1 MAQAYPTFSGRL
13 VGVADLRVSGVSHRR
28 TKAAVCRAGIL
39 EQIIKPITNSGKVR
53 ARVVMRQPAR
63 ALLARPRCLS
73 TPRRPQ
79 KLELKEGIA
88 NFYDESSQ
96 LWESM
101 WGAPPRAAP
110 PRTRRA
116 VQASTCTHLVQAS
129 TCTTGTTQRAANPGR
144 TRRRRWTW
152 WSARSTG
159 QA

>member
-53 ARVVMRQPAR
+53 ARVVMRQPVR

-73 TPRRPQ
+73 TPRRTQ

-101 WGAPPRAAP
+101 WGAPPRGAP
-110 PRTRRA
+110 PRPGQEGAGR
-116 VQASTCTHLVQAS
+116 QAPRVRQPLPLPHPAPNGVPTHQACLVPKPS
-129 TCTTGTTQRAANPGR
+129 G
-144 TRRRRWTW
+144 
-152 WSARSTG
+152 
-159 QA
+159 